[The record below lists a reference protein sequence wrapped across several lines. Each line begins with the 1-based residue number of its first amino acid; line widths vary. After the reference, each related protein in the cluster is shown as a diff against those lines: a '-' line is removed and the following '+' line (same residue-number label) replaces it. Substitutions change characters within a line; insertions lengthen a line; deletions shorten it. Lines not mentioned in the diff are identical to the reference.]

1 MTARAAGAA
10 RPVAELRLELSVV
23 GGTLTA
29 IGAGLLGRAATLD
42 VAARDIVPALMQSV
56 VVMVLAGLVLR
67 RGYGRA
73 AAVAE
78 PLPLGVALEPRGS
91 TVQRSAGGAAWA
103 TVAALVVDALLE
115 RVLFADAGESV
126 PPAVLVGALW
136 LGAGTAALLLSAS
149 VARWQRRS
157 GTTLLRAVTSRVLF
171 PDLRPTLYT
180 R

>member
-1 MTARAAGAA
+1 VSARGGPS
-10 RPVAELRLELSVV
+10 RPVAELRLELSVL

-42 VAARDIVPALMQSV
+42 VPAREIAPALVQSV
-56 VVMVLAGLVLR
+56 VVMIVVALILR

-73 AAVAE
+73 AVAAQ
-78 PLPLGVALEPRGS
+78 PLPLGVAVEARGR
-91 TVQRSAGGAAWA
+91 TIQRSASGAAWA

-115 RVLFADAGESV
+115 QVVLDGAGDSV

-136 LGAGTAALLLSAS
+136 LGAGTAALLLS
-149 VARWQRRS
+149 VLVGRWQRRS
-157 GTTLLRAVTSRVLF
+157 GHVLLRAVTSRLLF